1 MTTRFKEVNPETG
14 KTWKLAE
21 MHAALLE
28 SQAQANEFK
37 AIVKNQD
44 LLIRA
49 RANESLPEL
58 TWSDVQKRFIVP
70 AIKRDQVERPLFF
83 KDARC
88 GYQSLVQW
96 IKEGYQELRQPLMHT

>member
-28 SQAQANEFK
+28 AQRQLE
-37 AIVKNQD
+37 
-44 LLIRA
+44 
-49 RANESLPEL
+49 ESKCETDKYMLMVLHADETEL

-83 KDARC
+83 QDARC

>member
-1 MTTRFKEVNPETG
+1 MTTRFKEVNPLTG

-28 SQAQANEFK
+28 AQAQVAELQAVANC
-37 AIVKNQD
+37 
-44 LLIRA
+44 
-49 RANESLPEL
+49 ESEL
-58 TWSDVQKRFIVP
+58 TWGDVQKRFIMP

>member
-1 MTTRFKEVNPETG
+1 MTTRFKEVNPLTG

-28 SQAQANEFK
+28 AQAQVAELQAVVNC
-37 AIVKNQD
+37 
-44 LLIRA
+44 
-49 RANESLPEL
+49 ESEL
-58 TWSDVQKRFIVP
+58 TWGDVQKRFIMP

>member
-1 MTTRFKEVNPETG
+1 MTTRFKEVNPLTG

-21 MHAALLE
+21 MHTALLE
-28 SQAQANEFK
+28 AQAQVAELQAVANC
-37 AIVKNQD
+37 
-44 LLIRA
+44 
-49 RANESLPEL
+49 ESEL
-58 TWSDVQKRFIVP
+58 TWGDVQKRFIMP

-96 IKEGYQELRQPLMHT
+96 IKEGYQELKQPLMHT